1 MNDRLTFR
9 VYSKTRKKYY
19 FINKD
24 NYELDTDIVK
34 EGIEDWDT
42 GENTFIYY
50 KYCELLFADDEDF
63 VKEFSTGLNDKND
76 KPIFEN
82 DIIKYIDSE
91 YGYGGQYDKE
101 HDGYRYLIVPSL
113 TELAIQNCPCEFE
126 DGYFTRGEV
135 VGNLHEN
142 PELLEAK

>member
-82 DIIKYIDSE
+82 DYVKSGQWTPNTYIVKFIEGKYCLCDIKSGEYRADIDMI
-91 YGYGGQYDKE
+91 YDST
-101 HDGYRYLIVPSL
+101 GC
-113 TELAIQNCPCEFE
+113 QFE
-126 DGYFTRGEV
+126 V
-135 VGNLHEN
+135 CGNLHEN
-142 PELLEAK
+142 PEILEVK